1 MILTV
6 SMGIAVVLLAA
17 LSMRKKKEEIEILTA
32 LGERKFKICLQNIIE
47 EMIPVLIALVIVSFI
62 GNIFVDRLG
71 RNMTEKNIDV
81 TNEINQNETELLMW
95 EYENLYLDTT
105 ANWQLSSAGNM
116 SQIQGNMHVPG
127 AGTLLFAGAVQVF
140 VIVIV
145 ALQAIS
151 MGRQAMRRDEYE

>member
-1 MILTV
+1 
-6 SMGIAVVLLAA
+6 
-17 LSMRKKKEEIEILTA
+17 
-32 LGERKFKICLQNIIE
+32 
-47 EMIPVLIALVIVSFI
+47 
-62 GNIFVDRLG
+62 
-71 RNMTEKNIDV
+71 MTEENIAV

-116 SQIQGNMHVPG
+116 SQIQGDMRVPE
-127 AGTLLFAGAVQVF
+127 AGVLVFAGVVQVF

-151 MGRQAMRRDEYE
+151 MGRKAMRRDEYE